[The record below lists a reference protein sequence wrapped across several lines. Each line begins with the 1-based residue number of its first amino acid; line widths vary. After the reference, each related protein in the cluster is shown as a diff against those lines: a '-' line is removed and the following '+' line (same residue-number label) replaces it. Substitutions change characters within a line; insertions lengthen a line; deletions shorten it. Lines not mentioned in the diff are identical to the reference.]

1 MNTTPLSLCALA
13 LLTLTAFDAGAQC
26 RKFTRQR
33 VISTLDAG
41 QAIDQ
46 IQAGTLG
53 RGESAA
59 AVLEVSASG
68 TVDLIIS
75 THPDL
80 GQVSFNV
87 VTTSG
92 RSLAEGTLLG
102 TVTSLPLQ
110 VEATED
116 LIVHVTSEKA
126 TGAYTPIGCVS
137 LVTTQ
142 PITEEELA
150 QSKQ

>member
-13 LLTLTAFDAGAQC
+13 LLVATAFDAGAQC
-26 RKFTRQR
+26 RKFTKQR

-59 AVLEVSASG
+59 AVLEVNASG
-68 TVDLIIS
+68 TVDLLIS

-80 GQVSFNV
+80 GEVSFNV
-87 VTTSG
+87 VSASG
-92 RSLAEGTLLG
+92 RSLSEGTTVG
-102 TVTSLPLQ
+102 TVT
-110 VEATED
+110 T
-116 LIVHVTSEKA
+116 
-126 TGAYTPIGCVS
+126 
-137 LVTTQ
+137 
-142 PITEEELA
+142 
-150 QSKQ
+150 

>member
-1 MNTTPLSLCALA
+1 MNTTSLSLCALA

-26 RKFTRQR
+26 RKFTKQR

-68 TVDLIIS
+68 TVDLLIS

-80 GQVSFNV
+80 GEVTFNV
-87 VTTSG
+87 VSASG
-92 RSLAEGTLLG
+92 RSLAEGTIAG
-102 TVTSLPLQ
+102 TVTTLPLQ
-110 VEATED
+110 VEAAED

-126 TGAYTPIGCVS
+126 SGAYTPIGCVS

-142 PITEEELA
+142 PITEDVIA
-150 QSKQ
+150 QSRQ